1 MAGWESRDLAGK
13 SRWCKFSVSVNWS
26 SQPETP
32 RPVPRKEPEGGVFA
46 YVIQRGTFQ
55 LKFLRLLPLA
65 RIRLD
70 EVRYIRARSS
80 NGVGGLIAE
89 LFSRGGRCVYWPH
102 SQFFRSSD
110 HNFAYVIGM
119 QSGVRVFVRLGTG
132 FHYKLRA
139 AMGRA
144 REAKVFASNQAE
156 GI

>member
-1 MAGWESRDLAGK
+1 MEWK
-13 SRWCKFSVSVNWS
+13 SR
-26 SQPETP
+26 PETP
-32 RPVPRKEPEGGVFA
+32 RSIPRREVEGFVFA
-46 YVIQRGTFQ
+46 YVIQRGTFR

-65 RIRLD
+65 RIRLN
-70 EVRYIRARSS
+70 EIRYIRARSS
-80 NGVGGLIAE
+80 NGVGGLISE
-89 LFSRGGRCVYWPH
+89 WLSRGGRCVYWPH

-119 QSGVRVFVRLGTG
+119 QSGVRIFVRLGTG

-144 REAKVFASNQAE
+144 REALASRSDMAE

>member
-1 MAGWESRDLAGK
+1 MKWNPRS
-13 SRWCKFSVSVNWS
+13 
-26 SQPETP
+26 ETP
-32 RPVPRKEPEGGVFA
+32 RPIPRRETEGFVFA

-55 LKFLRLLPLA
+55 LKLFRFLPLA

-80 NGVGGLIAE
+80 NGVGGLLSE

-119 QSGVRVFVRLGTG
+119 QSGIRVFVRLGTG

-144 REAKVFASNQAE
+144 REAKAFPADLSD